1 MKKENGSM
9 PNGSWEGKGFMD
21 LHLQG
26 KTAIV
31 LASTKGLG
39 KATALCLAA
48 EGAHVA
54 ICGRDEAALSAT
66 YEEIREATG
75 KEALAVV
82 ADVTK
87 SEDIEH
93 LVKETVARFG
103 TVDILINNA
112 GGPAAGTFDQMTD
125 EHWQAAFELNLLSF
139 VRAIRAVLPHMRQQK
154 FGRIVNFASSSF
166 KQPLEN
172 LILSNTFRTGV
183 LGLAKSLASELGPDG
198 ILINTIGP
206 GRIATDRVASL
217 DKLRAQSLEI
227 DPEDVKK
234 SMEAMIPLGR
244 YGDPE
249 EFARMATFLASPAN
263 SYVTGQAFLVDGG
276 LVKAI

>member
-1 MKKENGSM
+1 
-9 PNGSWEGKGFMD
+9 MD
-21 LHLQG
+21 LHLKG

-39 KATALCLAA
+39 KATALCFAA
-48 EGAHVA
+48 EGANVTV
-54 ICGRDEAALSAT
+54 CGRDEAALSAAK
-66 YEEIREATG
+66 EEIRKATG
-75 KEALAVV
+75 IEALAIA

-87 SEDIEH
+87 PEDIKR
-93 LVKETVARFG
+93 LVDETVARFG

-112 GGPAAGTFDQMTD
+112 GGPVSGTFDQVSD

-139 VRAIRAVLPHMRQQK
+139 VRAIRAVLPHMRRQQ

-183 LGLAKSLASELGPDG
+183 LGLSKSLAAELGPDG

-217 DKLRAQSLEI
+217 DKLRAESLQI
-227 DPEDVKK
+227 DVEDVKK

-244 YGDPE
+244 YGEPD
-249 EFARMATFLASPAN
+249 EFARMAAFLASPAN